1 MNFPVHPH
9 EDEIDLV
16 ALVTTL
22 WSEKIVI
29 TVFLVIATL
38 LGGLYILVSKVEYE
52 IRLDYDIDTAPPFR
66 TGERVHTDINRKFFD
81 EDIFSLWKESKPN
94 SALNFK
100 LIDDPKVI
108 DEFAFEREVENKLI
122 VVSPESVLVRT
133 DNAGLVLEV
142 ASYLKFVAA
151 KISDVYQAQAT
162 KQRALLD
169 QLPDINSS
177 TRILAEELT
186 IFDRA
191 MALEDYLENISD
203 GAELLL
209 ISRPKEHVITSTPK
223 RLVLAMSLII
233 GGVVGVMFVLVRSAF
248 RKSSSAINQA
258 AN

>member
-1 MNFPVHPH
+1 M
-9 EDEIDLV
+9 
-16 ALVTTL
+16 
-22 WSEKIVI
+22 
-29 TVFLVIATL
+29 
-38 LGGLYILVSKVEYE
+38 
-52 IRLDYDIDTAPPFR
+52 
-66 TGERVHTDINRKFFD
+66 
-81 EDIFSLWKESKPN
+81 WKESKPN

-108 DEFAFEREVENKLI
+108 DEFAFEREVENKFI

-162 KQRALLD
+162 KQPALLD

-209 ISRPKEHVITSTPK
+209 ISRPMEPVITSTPK

-248 RKSSSAINQA
+248 RKRSSAINQA